1 MKKMFLMIFAGLAL
15 ISFFFYTPI
24 MVWCLG
30 LCCVGLGLYS
40 LIRPHRM
47 AIKAIRRLAV
57 IRVLGCLLIMIG
69 GLCTYMGGKWIDLL
83 YLSHALRPASPTV
96 ELNPPQMMGTDP
108 LRPVNPSGFQQHHF
122 PHVPHHLFTS
132 RVHHEASSIHH
143 TSTHHTSTHHPSTHH
158 PSTHHPSTH
167 HPSTHLASVKTY

>member
-1 MKKMFLMIFAGLAL
+1 MKKLFITILVGLAL

-47 AIKAIRRLAV
+47 TFKAIRRLAV
-57 IRVLGCLLIMIG
+57 IRVLGCILIMIG
-69 GLCTYMGGKWIDLL
+69 GLCTYMGGQWIDVL

-96 ELNPPQMMGTDP
+96 ELNPPQMVGTDP
-108 LRPVNPSGFQQHHF
+108 LRPVNPGPGFQQHHSNNV
-122 PHVPHHLFTS
+122 PHHHSPFRHYLHHLFTS
-132 RVHHEASSIHH
+132 RSHHEAR
-143 TSTHHTSTHHPSTHH
+143 
-158 PSTHHPSTH
+158 
-167 HPSTHLASVKTY
+167 KTK